1 VAISG
6 ATAPAMAA
14 VPDTTVPVAPTSI
27 GTSIASTTTAA
38 PAVAAEAWILVDADT
53 GAVLAGASIHEP
65 HLPAS
70 TVKVITALTALRL
83 NGAAGSVQVTNAA
96 ATRAPMRIGMQVGQ
110 QWSMKDALYSLMLVS
125 ANDSA
130 YAIAQ
135 STAGSIEGFSSE
147 MAKTGQLL
155 GLRDSTF
162 KDPAG
167 FDDADSVIGPSEMS
181 AFDLAIAG
189 RAALRDPTLG
199 PIVATQRYKF
209 VGPDGTEHTLV
220 NHSKLLTRYDGAD
233 GIKTGYTKRAQ
244 GTFVGSATRGGRT
257 LIAVVLGAPDI
268 YTPVIHLFDWGFS
281 NPPSSAGIG
290 ENLPA
295 IAGEAPAP
303 APAATS
309 VAITPA
315 VNSTTAAVAVTTA
328 VVEPVTAEAVTVP
341 VTGPVLLTGTTGPL
355 WWAVAVSGVGALI
368 AAVGIWRFA
377 VSKLRRRRYD
387 RVLTRVAD
395 LQLPARP

>member
-1 VAISG
+1 MRRLPLAFAAAVALSG

-14 VPDTTVPVAPTSI
+14 VPDTTVPVAA
-27 GTSIASTTTAA
+27 TSIAPTTTAA
-38 PAVAAEAWILVDADT
+38 PTVAAEAWILVDADS
-53 GAVLAGASIHEP
+53 GAVLAGESIHEA

-83 NGAAGSVQVTNAA
+83 NGAAGSVEVTKAA

-189 RAALRDPTLG
+189 RAALRDATLG

-209 VGPDGTEHTLV
+209 VGPDGTRHTLV
-220 NHSKLLTRYDGAD
+220 NHSKLLTRYEGAD

-268 YTPVIHLFDWGFS
+268 YTPVIRLFDWGFS
-281 NPPSSAGIG
+281 NPPGSVGTG

-303 APAATS
+303 PSPATS
-309 VAITPA
+309 VAISSAIDSTIAP
-315 VNSTTAAVAVTTA
+315 VTTAAAVPATA
-328 VVEPVTAEAVTVP
+328 PVMLA
-341 VTGPVLLTGTTGPL
+341 TGTTGPV
-355 WWAVAVSGVGALI
+355 WWEVGVSGGAALV
-368 AAVGIWRFA
+368 AAVGVWRFL
-377 VSKLRRRRYD
+377 VSTQRRRRYD
-387 RVLTRVAD
+387 RVLGRVAD
-395 LQLPARP
+395 LQLPARS